1 MPETKIESI
10 VKHYKRGVC
19 KITAQNCEISAAEPF
34 TTTSD
39 EMVCGSGFL
48 IPWRY
53 LFLPEKTEDGE
64 RCYYFVTNA
73 HVIEG
78 CASRRVTVE
87 FPWLG
92 STKLYGEVVI
102 ACQQLDFAV
111 VSLTSQWN
119 DSLEQQLGKTFQEIM
134 RDVPFLRPIAKTL
147 NTTKQAYHSC
157 ATIGY
162 PLDSQDAH
170 LSTGKISGRHEVFL
184 QLNQSISS
192 GNSGGPLFNESGQV
206 IGITSANFEDSE
218 GVALAIPWSA
228 ISTMLLHYKQ
238 EDDFILVPPHL
249 GIACQNLVHAY
260 SVTVLKSNVKGA
272 LVKTVFDKSP
282 LKKKGLRVG
291 DIICKIGDM
300 NSEYEV
306 DSRCLVQSPY
316 QHDKVKFCGLNFLM
330 LLDRHTTYLEV
341 FRRGKII
348 RMDFEMSN
356 NVGRVRT
363 LMPAIEDI
371 DCLIFAG
378 MVFSDLCANHL
389 EDVEDSSDP
398 AIVSFLNK
406 SHMARHACVLSA
418 FKTPCSVLQQ
428 GYENLRPMTIVKSI
442 NKKEVNSVEE
452 MRKILKR
459 IVSRYAKDPW
469 NEKLRFINLNSHDDC
484 FIVDLMLAFQLE
496 PLLGATAG
504 FPTELSVLEEH
515 VETFA
520 SAFEENKTEERAAKR
535 RRFNSQ

>member
-10 VKHYKRGVC
+10 VKHYKKGVC
-19 KITAQNCEISAAEPF
+19 KITAQNCEISASEPF

-39 EMVCGSGFL
+39 DMVCGSGFL

-53 LFLPEKTEDGE
+53 LYLPEKTDDGE
-64 RCYYFVTNA
+64 RCFYFVTNA

-78 CASRRVTVE
+78 CASMRVTVE

-92 STKLYGEVVI
+92 STKLYGQVVI
-102 ACQQLDFAV
+102 ACQQLDFAIV
-111 VSLTSQWN
+111 CLTSQWN
-119 DSLEQQLGKTFQEIM
+119 DSLEQQIGKTFQEIM
-134 RDVPFLRPIAKTL
+134 RGVPFLRPIAKTL

-218 GVALAIPWSA
+218 GVALAIPWSV
-228 ISTMLLHYKQ
+228 IGTMLLHYKQ
-238 EDDFILVPPHL
+238 DDEIILTPPHL
-249 GIACQNLVHAY
+249 GLAVRNLIHAY

-282 LKKKGLRVG
+282 LKKKGLRTG

-316 QHDKVKFCGLNFLM
+316 QHDKVNFSTLNFLM

-341 FRRGKII
+341 FRKGKMI

-363 LMPAIEDI
+363 LMPAIEEI
-371 DCLIFAG
+371 DCLVFAG

-428 GYENLRPMTIVKSI
+428 GYEHLRPMTIIKSI
-442 NKKEVNSVEE
+442 NKKEVSTIGE

-459 IVSRYAKDPW
+459 LVSRYSKDPW
-469 NEKLRFINLNSHDDC
+469 NEKLRFMTLHSHGDS

-496 PLLGATAG
+496 PLLQATPG
-504 FPTELSVLEEH
+504 FPTELSILEKH
-515 VETFA
+515 LPTFV
-520 SAFEENKTEERAAKR
+520 SAFEEKPTEQSNKR
-535 RRFNSQ
+535 RRLNSQ